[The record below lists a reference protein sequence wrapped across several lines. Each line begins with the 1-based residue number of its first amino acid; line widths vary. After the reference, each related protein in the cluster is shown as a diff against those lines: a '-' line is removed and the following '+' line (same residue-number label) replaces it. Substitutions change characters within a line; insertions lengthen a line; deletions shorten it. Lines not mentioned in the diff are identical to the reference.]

1 MDQKTIDTEL
11 DRLFDERA
19 RWTGAMNSA
28 DNAMRDFRA
37 QADTLNDIVRELS
50 YDFADG
56 SPELEAAYTL
66 AKHLNDKVVAA
77 RDAAQEAEDEV
88 AQLNAVIEA
97 LTQTG
102 EADYPRVRLAG
113 LDEDV
118 PF

>member
-1 MDQKTIDTEL
+1 MDQKTIDTAL

-37 QADTLNDIVRELS
+37 QADTLHDIIRELS
-50 YDFADG
+50 YDNET

-66 AKHLNDKVVAA
+66 AKHLDDKVVAA

-88 AQLNAVIEA
+88 AQLNATIEA